1 MDRACTTNWL
11 LPAVVHVEVVDMTGL
26 SDHHTVVV
34 TYDLDTVV
42 DPYRARFAL
51 TA

>member
-1 MDRACTTNWL
+1 MDRVCTTDWL
-11 LPAVVHVEVVDMTGL
+11 SPAVVHVEIASMKGL

-42 DPYRARFAL
+42 DLYRARFAL